1 MNNLKFGIIQG
12 RLTESPAGCL
22 QWFPQVGWENEFK
35 NASLLGISFIELIA
49 EINHNPDNPIWTDA
63 GINQI
68 KKLSLE
74 NGLAVNTLC
83 NDYIIEHSIHDE
95 KTIKQNLDLL
105 EQCKKLGI
113 NKYIMPFFN
122 KSEINHNNFNDFIS
136 PLEIISNIANK
147 YDIEI
152 SLETILTGEEL
163 LDLLNLLNLKNVK
176 VVYDTGNRVA
186 FGHDL
191 SRDIELLSDNINHIH
206 IKDKNIDNENV
217 ILGTGLV
224 NFSDVFQSI
233 ININY
238 KGSYVFETTRGKN
251 PLKTATYN
259 MQLVDFFIQN
269 SKINV

>member
-1 MNNLKFGIIQG
+1 
-12 RLTESPAGCL
+12 
-22 QWFPQVGWENEFK
+22 
-35 NASLLGISFIELIA
+35 
-49 EINHNPDNPIWTDA
+49 
-63 GINQI
+63 
-68 KKLSLE
+68 
-74 NGLAVNTLC
+74 
-83 NDYIIEHSIHDE
+83 
-95 KTIKQNLDLL
+95 
-105 EQCKKLGI
+105 
-113 NKYIMPFFN
+113 MPFFN

>member
-1 MNNLKFGIIQG
+1 MKHLIN
-12 RLTESPAGCL
+12 
-22 QWFPQVGWENEFK
+22 
-35 NASLLGISFIELIA
+35 ELIIA
-49 EINHNPDNPIWTDA
+49 YDEETELVTIAFKVN
-63 GINQI
+63 NQI
-68 KKLSLE
+68 
-74 NGLAVNTLC
+74 
-83 NDYIIEHSIHDE
+83 
-95 KTIKQNLDLL
+95 
-105 EQCKKLGI
+105 
-113 NKYIMPFFN
+113 
-122 KSEINHNNFNDFIS
+122 IS
-136 PLEIISNIANK
+136 M
-147 YDIEI
+147 
-152 SLETILTGEEL
+152 
-163 LDLLNLLNLKNVK
+163 
-176 VVYDTGNRVA
+176 GNRVA